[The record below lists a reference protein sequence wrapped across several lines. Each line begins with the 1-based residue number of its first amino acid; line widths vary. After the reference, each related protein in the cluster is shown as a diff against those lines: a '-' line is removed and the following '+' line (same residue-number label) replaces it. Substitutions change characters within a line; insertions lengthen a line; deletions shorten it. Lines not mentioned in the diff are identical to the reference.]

1 MNSDVKKNPSIRL
14 DSYAYSCILIR
25 CNMVMKARR
34 KAVIL
39 ELVDREAITSQEQ
52 LREKLRERGIEAT
65 QATLSRDIRELG
77 LVKRSVDGAYRR
89 SGGDVPG
96 AGGEAALRR
105 AVEEYLRT
113 QETIEQLLVLRT
125 DPGQAQSLAIAIDRA
140 RLSEIAGTI
149 GGDDTILV
157 ICRSATDASSIAER
171 FRSMR

>member
-1 MNSDVKKNPSIRL
+1 
-14 DSYAYSCILIR
+14 
-25 CNMVMKARR
+25 MVMKARR

-89 SGGDVPG
+89 SGGDAPG
-96 AGGEAALRR
+96 AGGESALRR

-140 RLSEIAGTI
+140 RLAEIAGTI

>member
-1 MNSDVKKNPSIRL
+1 
-14 DSYAYSCILIR
+14 
-25 CNMVMKARR
+25 MVMKARR
-34 KAVIL
+34 KAVIV
-39 ELVDREAITSQEQ
+39 ELVEREAITSQEQ

-77 LVKRSVDGAYRR
+77 LVKRAIDGAYRR
-89 SGGDVPG
+89 SAAEVPG
-96 AGGEAALRR
+96 AVGEAALRR

-125 DPGQAQSLAIAIDRA
+125 DPGQAMSLAIAIDRS
-140 RLSEIAGTI
+140 RLPEIAGTI

-157 ICRSATDASSIAER
+157 ICRSATDATAIAER